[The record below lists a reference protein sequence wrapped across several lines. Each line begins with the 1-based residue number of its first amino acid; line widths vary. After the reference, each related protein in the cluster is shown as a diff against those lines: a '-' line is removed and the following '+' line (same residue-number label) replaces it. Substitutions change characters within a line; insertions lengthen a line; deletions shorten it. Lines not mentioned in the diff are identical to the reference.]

1 MNGREKKEAKAK
13 PQHQRR
19 GGKKKGGNND
29 DDDHDDGSAMMMRDA
44 DLPDDYSIFGGSSV
58 ASSNDAGLLDDVGGF
73 CGDGGDDNGDDGD
86 LDGGGDAERAE
97 CAAANRASRLSDAL
111 SLASTFSS
119 VSSFC
124 PSL

>member
-1 MNGREKKEAKAK
+1 MSHGREKKEAKAK
-13 PQHQRR
+13 PQQQRR

-29 DDDHDDGSAMMMRDA
+29 DDHDDASAMMMRDA

-73 CGDGGDDNGDDGD
+73 DGDGDDNGDDGD

-97 CAAANRASRLSDAL
+97 CAAANRGSRLSDAL
-111 SLASTFSS
+111 SLASTLSS
-119 VSSFC
+119 VSLC

>member
-1 MNGREKKEAKAK
+1 MVSHGREKKEAKAK
-13 PQHQRR
+13 PQQQRR

-29 DDDHDDGSAMMMRDA
+29 DDHDDASAMMMRDA

-58 ASSNDAGLLDDVGGF
+58 ASSNDA
-73 CGDGGDDNGDDGD
+73 NGDDGD

-111 SLASTFSS
+111 SLASTLSS
-119 VSSFC
+119 VSLC